1 VERAL
6 RWRLVVRTKLLLVGP
21 VRLLALLF
29 LLFPVLFAVGPG
41 CASGAATGFA
51 DEDAGAVADA
61 PSADAPPVVFPPDD
75 PLAAGGD
82 DGGAPD
88 DAALLIVTPA
98 TGDDASVAPAGPS
111 FDAGPDGECGEPLG
125 PGDLAID
132 ELLIASLSGTGD
144 HGEWLEVVST
154 RSCALDLVGLH
165 AECPVG
171 AKVITLDVTTDVW
184 IPAGGFFVIAD
195 STDPAV
201 NHALPGLVLGWAGS
215 PGDVLRNEGGTVT
228 LIANGAL
235 VDSVTY
241 PDIKKL
247 SVGTSI
253 AFPGDCAM
261 PSRSNWALW
270 QPSQSSWF
278 PEFFGTPN
286 ALNEDVRCPDD

>member
-1 VERAL
+1 M
-6 RWRLVVRTKLLLVGP
+6 RTPLLLLVP
-21 VRLLALLF
+21 LQVLF
-29 LLFPVLFAVGPG
+29 LLTAVGAG
-41 CASGAATGFA
+41 CAGSGLTGFA
-51 DEDAGAVADA
+51 DEDAGAVVDATAADG
-61 PSADAPPVVFPPDD
+61 PPVVFPPDD
-75 PLAAGGD
+75 PLTAAGE

-88 DAALLIVTPA
+88 DAALLIVTPP
-98 TGDDASVAPAGPS
+98 TDDDASVVPTGPS

-144 HGEWLEVVST
+144 HGEWLEVASA
-154 RSCALDLVGLH
+154 RACALDLVGLH

-201 NHALPGLVLGWAGS
+201 NHALPALVLGWAGS

-235 VDSVTY
+235 IDSVTY
-241 PDIKKL
+241 PDFKKL
-247 SVGTSI
+247 PVGTSI
-253 AFPGDCAM
+253 TFPSDCAM
-261 PSRSNWALW
+261 ASRSSWALW
-270 QPSQSSWF
+270 QPSRTSWF
-278 PEFFGTPN
+278 PELYGSPN
-286 ALNEDVRCPDD
+286 ALNDDVQCPDD

>member
-1 VERAL
+1 VQ
-6 RWRLVVRTKLLLVGP
+6 TKLRLVGP
-21 VRLLALLF
+21 IHLAVLPFF
-29 LLFPVLFAVGPG
+29 LLLLLLFAVGPG
-41 CASGAATGFA
+41 CASSALTGFA
-51 DEDAGAVADA
+51 DEDAAAADA
-61 PSADAPPVVFPPDD
+61 TAADGPPVVFPPDD
-75 PLAAGGD
+75 PLTADGE

-88 DAALLIVTPA
+88 DAALLIVTAPM
-98 TGDDASVAPAGPS
+98 GDDASVAPTGPS
-111 FDAGPDGECGEPLG
+111 FDAGPDGECDEPLG

-132 ELLIASLSGTGD
+132 ELLIASLTGTGD
-144 HGEWLEVVST
+144 HGEWLEVAST
-154 RSCALDLVGLH
+154 RACALDLVGLH

-171 AKVITLDVTTDVW
+171 AKVVTLDVTTDVW

-228 LIANGAL
+228 LIANGTL

-247 SVGTSI
+247 PIGTSV
-253 AFPGDCAM
+253 AFPSDCSM
-261 PSRSNWALW
+261 PSRSSWALW
-270 QPSQSSWF
+270 QPSRSSWF

-286 ALNEDVRCPDD
+286 ALNDDVQCPDD